1 MRPRTSWAVLA
12 VLLLGA
18 CSGQAPQEGGTALS
32 PAAPATSATQ
42 DAATRTTPLVPGHP
56 GRVFVFAGVGDNC
69 ESLPAPQITVDQ
81 SPQKGEITF
90 KPGQT
95 TTIAASKSGK
105 CIGSTASGTGVY
117 YTAREGT
124 LGTDTFALT
133 ARMTSGETLTRSFSV
148 TIAP

>member
-1 MRPRTSWAVLA
+1 MRLRAAWAVLA

-18 CSGQAPQEGGTALS
+18 CSGQTPQEGGTALS
-32 PAAPATSATQ
+32 TAAQSESPTQ
-42 DAATRTTPLVPGHP
+42 DAATRTTPLVPGRP

-69 ESLPAPQITVDQ
+69 EPLPAPQITVDP

-95 TTIAASKSGK
+95 TTIASSKTGK

-124 LGTDTFALT
+124 SGTDTFALT
-133 ARMTSGETLTRSFSV
+133 ARMATGETLTRTFSV